1 MNRTTTAEGTGFLDA
16 PAPSA
21 GMQRLA
27 DSNVE
32 RLGFVMNL
40 SSLWGHHPAL
50 YERLSALIDEAGHA
64 GGLTLRQRAVLI
76 ASCAS
81 ALGDSYCS
89 LTWGRR
95 LAREA
100 GADAAAGVLRGAD
113 DGLDPAEQAL
123 ARWARTMTRQPSCSE
138 AEDLQPLR
146 DAGYDDAQI
155 FAISVFVALRLAFA
169 FVNDALGAQPD
180 AELLTI
186 VPAAVRDA
194 VTFGRPAVRN
204 RHGASR
210 SVVTTDVPSAR
221 YGEPRPGRE
230 SVVPAPRQMRSN
242 A

>member
-1 MNRTTTAEGTGFLDA
+1 MNRATASEGTGFLDA

-21 GMQRLA
+21 GMQHLI
-27 DSNVE
+27 DGNVE
-32 RLGFVMNL
+32 RLGFAMNL

-50 YERLSALIDEAGHA
+50 YERLSTLIDDAGA
-64 GGLTLRQRAVLI
+64 AASLTLHQRAVLI
-76 ASCAS
+76 TSCAS

-100 GADAAAGVLRGAD
+100 GADVAAGVLRGAD
-113 DGLDPAEQAL
+113 DGLGPAEQAL
-123 ARWARTMTRQPSCSE
+123 ARWARKMTRQPSSTE
-138 AEDLQPLR
+138 AKDLQPLR

-194 VTFGRPAVRN
+194 ITFGRPVVRD

-210 SVVTTDVPSAR
+210 SVVSTDVSSAR
-221 YGEPRPGRE
+221 YREPRPGRN

>member
-1 MNRTTTAEGTGFLDA
+1 MNAATASEGTGFLDA
-16 PAPSA
+16 PPPSA
-21 GMQRLA
+21 GMQHLV
-27 DSNVE
+27 DSNME

-50 YERLSALIDEAGHA
+50 YERLSALIDEAGGA
-64 GGLTLRQRAVLI
+64 AGLTSRQRAVLI
-76 ASCAS
+76 TSCAS

-95 LAREA
+95 LARAA
-100 GADAAAGVLRGAD
+100 GADVAAGVLRGAD

-123 ARWARTMTRQPSCSE
+123 ALWARTMTRRPNSTE
-138 AEDLQPLR
+138 AKDLQPLR

-186 VPAAVRDA
+186 VPAAVTDA
-194 VTFGRPAVRN
+194 ITFGRPPVRN
-204 RHGASR
+204 GYGAGR
-210 SVVTTDVPSAR
+210 SVMATDAPPAR
-221 YGEPRPGRE
+221 YRESRPGRE
-230 SVVPAPRQMRSN
+230 STAPAPRQMRSN